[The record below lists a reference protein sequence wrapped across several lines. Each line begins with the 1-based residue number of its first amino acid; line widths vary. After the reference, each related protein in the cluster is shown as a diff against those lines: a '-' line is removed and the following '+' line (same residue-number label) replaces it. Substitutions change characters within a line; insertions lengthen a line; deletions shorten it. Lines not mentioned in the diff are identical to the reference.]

1 MKNHDEFLDYVM
13 PHVPGATVNLALH
26 EIKSTII
33 DFCEKSLILQET
45 LDPITTIEN
54 IADYD
59 LEPSKHRVVVKIL
72 KGWYKNARLI
82 PESVDEIDAPSLYNQ
97 TIADVTPT
105 KGDPKIVT
113 QKDPRTFSL
122 YPIPNETVAN
132 SITLRVALKPSRSV
146 DTIDDFIYEDYAETI
161 AHGAISRL
169 CISPDKPYYNEKL
182 AVAREALYR
191 AGLNVARDRALKSF
205 VRVNKQVKIRRI

>member
-1 MKNHDEFLDYVM
+1 MKNHDQFLDYVM
-13 PHVPGATVNLALH
+13 PHVPGCTVNLALH
-26 EIKSTII
+26 EIKSVII
-33 DFCEKSLILQET
+33 DFCDKSMILQET

-54 IADYD
+54 IPDYD
-59 LEPSKHRVVVKIL
+59 LEPSKDRLVVKIL
-72 KGWYKNARLI
+72 KGWFKNERLT
-82 PESVDEIDAPSLYNQ
+82 PESVDEIGKPSIYNQ
-97 TIADVTPT
+97 TIADVTT
-105 KGDPKIVT
+105 VKGDPKIYT

-132 SITLRVALKPSRSV
+132 SITMRVAVKPTRSV

-161 AHGAISRL
+161 GHGAVARL
-169 CISPDKPYYNEKL
+169 CLSPDKPYYNEKL

-191 AGLNVARDRALKSF
+191 AGLNVARDRALKAF

>member
-1 MKNHDEFLDYVM
+1 MKNHDQFLDYVM
-13 PHVPGATVNLALH
+13 PHVPGCTVNMALH

-33 DFCEKSLILQET
+33 DFCDKSFILQET

-54 IADYD
+54 IPDYD
-59 LEPSKHRVVVKIL
+59 LEPSKDRVVVKIL
-72 KGWYKNARLI
+72 KGWFKNARLS
-82 PESVDEIDAPSLYNQ
+82 PESVDEIDKPSIYNQ
-97 TIADVTPT
+97 TIADVTTT
-105 KGDPKIVT
+105 KGDPKIIT

-132 SITLRVALKPSRSV
+132 SVTLRVAVKPTRSV
-146 DTIDDFIYEDYAETI
+146 DTIDNFIYEDYAEIIGHGTI
-161 AHGAISRL
+161 ARL
-169 CISPDKPYYNEKL
+169 CLSPDKPYYNEKL

-191 AGLNVARDRALKSF
+191 AGLNVARDRALKAF